1 MVTRPVTS
9 VDGEDPK
16 AGYRPSAH
24 QRPAVTVD
32 IAVFTLQDGQLQ
44 VLLVQRHG
52 PPFKGRWALPGGFVR
67 VGDAVDDQ
75 GEDLEQA
82 AERELAEETG
92 LAEGT
97 VYLEQLYTF
106 GRAYRDPRLRVI
118 TVAYFALVS
127 PELVSRV
134 RAGSDAAA
142 ASWHRVDE
150 LSHLALAFDHD
161 RILTVALER
170 LRGKLDYSDIAFE
183 LVPERFTTAELRAVH
198 EAIAGRRLDPGN
210 FRRSFN
216 RLVERGLVEATSDK
230 RATSARPAQ
239 LYRFVRRR

>member
-1 MVTRPVTS
+1 MTS
-9 VDGEDPK
+9 IDPEPPEAPS
-16 AGYRPSAH
+16 AGYRPAAH
-24 QRPAVTVD
+24 ERPAVTVD
-32 IAVFTLQDGQLQ
+32 IAVFTLLEGQLQ
-44 VLLVQRHG
+44 VLLVQRDGH
-52 PPFKGRWALPGGFVR
+52 PFKGRWALPGGFVR
-67 VGDAVDDQ
+67 VGDAVHDQ
-75 GEDLEQA
+75 GEDLGQA

-92 LAEGT
+92 LTEGS

-106 GRAYRDPRLRVI
+106 GRAYRDPRMRVF

-127 PELVSRV
+127 PELAPRV

-142 ASWHRVDE
+142 ASWHRVSE
-150 LSHLALAFDHD
+150 LPRLALAFDHD
-161 RILTVALER
+161 DILDVALQR

-183 LVPERFTTAELRAVH
+183 LVPEHFTTAELRAVH

-216 RLVERGLVEATSDK
+216 RLVERGLVETMPQK

-239 LYRFVRRR
+239 VYRFVRRR